1 MPRVREM
8 MLDLGELNENRGLSA
23 MKLQFVGLLSTA
35 NQSKVIMS
43 GVSLGLPLRV
53 VSMIG

>member
-1 MPRVREM
+1 MK
-8 MLDLGELNENRGLSA
+8 LDLGELNENSGLSA

-53 VSMIG
+53 VSMTG